1 MSKKIKN
8 LLVIFLVF
16 LGACQQGFERF
27 APPANSISGRGA
39 KQNPKIVS
47 TTPANGGTISPV
59 TDVNGTQIRVVF
71 DMTMRVDTNPVLNTF
86 VRDDATSGGWIRVAN
101 SGYTWTWSSTTFAN
115 DTLTINLG
123 WVRWPENNVIA
134 FDFCSSPTA
143 AEVDC
148 KNESLLNLDD
158 MPLANDG
165 RLSFTV
171 SWNPGRYK
179 VVPTG
184 QESCYFYSA
193 NQDKWI
199 ERLGCLEDGAPEP
212 KIGTQDYPAGQNGFV
227 DPINPTY
234 GTQFYGTGK
243 GGTVFG
249 RRFVTG
255 VNPLNVLATNCNNSM
270 GPNTNC
276 HPYSIDSV
284 TTLVWKT
291 CSQGQYYYTASNQC
305 MTDGTDFSWGDAVN
319 SCASLN
325 AMNNGQGYGGRRD
338 WRLPTVY
345 ELETLVDYGARNTTL
360 LGLLVDAPAIH
371 GYQQGANPF
380 VPEGPFPNTSTNKGF
395 WTSTGISVTL
405 NGQSGRSNAYMVEFR
420 KGHVGNGGPLLNT
433 SRATSNR
440 HKVRCV
446 AGPAVEPPAQN
457 FTQNIVGAGADLT
470 GNAAAFIGPDSNAT
484 FNVTG
489 VTPNF
494 NISNSEHSVTVQFNK
509 PPNATQAGT
518 LSNYCIAGPAA
529 TACGPSSPTISTALP
544 SGTNAYKLTLGSAMG
559 ANTAYKLFVSN
570 IQSASD
576 VWQTATAYN
585 MGAYFID
592 LSPNPDLVYYVKNGH
607 TSSSIATDL
616 ANTDIEPVTAFAMGT
631 GYAQNTRLYVE
642 SLKQVVMVQNTGYT
656 SDTAASIATAVQND
670 INQGKL
676 QVVKN
681 IIDTPPLALTLNRAL
696 FNGPAQT
703 ARATATPIPP
713 SPAPS
718 TVFNVKSVSAP
729 NLTTVQVNFNR
740 LPNATEAGNLANY
753 CIISA
758 TPITWPTD
766 CATATPIAPVTAVSL
781 SGYTATLTTNLTAGT
796 AYTVFVNAT
805 GPSKVTYL
813 GSHIVDDT
821 VNKLR
826 WQKCRRGVLD
836 SPTCGDDGVTTNDSD
851 YWNDALNY
859 CDQLNYEQYDDHV
872 MTNPLTDKYRW
883 RAPTINELKSI
894 SNRSL
899 FGTVGVSMDT
909 TVFPTPNLL
918 AEDFH
923 SSTSYAKSGPN
934 SGPDTPTY
942 NEAWAFNFFSG
953 FTSISQRDHSELLSA
968 LVKPPKKNIRCVR
981 SLP

>member
-8 LLVIFLVF
+8 LLVISLFF

-59 TDVNGTQIRVVF
+59 TDVNGTQIRILF
-71 DMTMRVDTNPVLNTF
+71 DMTMRVDTTPVIYTY
-86 VRDDATSGGWIRVAN
+86 VRDDATSGGWISVAN
-101 SGYTWTWSSTTFAN
+101 SGYTWTWSSTNFAN

-123 WVRWPENNVIA
+123 WVRWPENNVVA
-134 FDFCSSPTA
+134 FDF
-143 AEVDC
+143 
-148 KNESLLNLDD
+148 KNDTLQNLDD

-184 QESCYFYSA
+184 QESCYYYSP

-199 ERLGCLEDGAPEP
+199 ERVGCVEDGGEP

-227 DPINPTY
+227 EPMNPSFGPT
-234 GTQFYGTGK
+234 FYGAGR
-243 GGTVFG
+243 GGVVNG

-255 VNPLNVLATNCNNSM
+255 AHPQNLIATNCNNIS

-291 CSQGQYYYTASNQC
+291 CSQGQYYFTASDQC
-305 MTDGTDFSWGDAVN
+305 MNSGSDFSWGDAVN

-325 AMNNGQGYGGRRD
+325 TMNNGQGYGGRRD

-345 ELETLVDYGARNTTL
+345 ELETLVDYGARITFSGSSPEPGTE
-360 LGLLVDAPAIH
+360 APAIH
-371 GYQQGANPF
+371 GYAQSSAPF
-380 VPEGPFPNTSTNKGF
+380 VPEGPFPNTPMTKGF
-395 WTSTGISVTL
+395 WTSTGIAVTL
-405 NGQSGRSNAYMVEFR
+405 SGQSGRSNAYMVEFR

-446 AGPAVEPPAQN
+446 AGPATEPPAQN
-457 FTQNIVGAGADLT
+457 FTASIVGAGANLG
-470 GNAAAFIGPDSNAT
+470 GNAAAFVGPDSNAT
-484 FNVTG
+484 FNITG
-489 VTPNF
+489 ATPSF
-494 NISNSEHSVTVQFNK
+494 NVNNNEHSVTVQFNK
-509 PPNATQAGT
+509 LPNATQAGT
-518 LSNYCIAGPAA
+518 LANYCIAAA
-529 TACGPSSPTISTALP
+529 GATTCAASSPTISTALP
-544 SGTNAYKLTLGSAMG
+544 AGTNTYKLTLGSAMG

-576 VWQTATAYN
+576 VWQTGTAYN
-585 MGAYFID
+585 AGAYVIN
-592 LSPNPDLVYYVKNGH
+592 SGTVYEVLLAH
-607 TSSSIATDL
+607 TADSIANDLTDNEIIAVDAYATGTAYL
-616 ANTDIEPVTAFAMGT
+616 ANKK
-631 GYAQNTRLYVE
+631 LYVA
-642 SLKQVVMVQNTGYT
+642 SLKQVVNVSSNYT
-656 SDTAASIATAVQND
+656 SGTSAQND
-670 INQGKL
+670 IDGGL
-676 QVVKN
+676 LTVVKN
-681 IIDTPPLALTLNRAL
+681 IIDTPPMPLTLNRAL
-696 FNGPAQT
+696 FNGPV
-703 ARATATPIPP
+703 RADAAA
-713 SPAPS
+713 PAV
-718 TVFNVKSVSAP
+718 VFNVASATAS

-740 LPNATEAGNLANY
+740 LPNSTEAGNMANY

-758 TPITWPTD
+758 TANPWS
-766 CATATPIAPVTAVSL
+766 CATPAATITAVSV
-781 SGYTATLTTNLTAGT
+781 SGYTATLTTSLTAGT
-796 AYTVFVNAT
+796 PYAVLVN
-805 GPSKVTYL
+805 GVTYL

-826 WQKCRRGVLD
+826 WQKCRRGVFD
-836 SPTCGDDGVTTNDSD
+836 SPTCGDDGIATNDND

-859 CDQLNYEQYDDHV
+859 CDRLNQERYDGHAY
-872 MTNPLTDKYRW
+872 TDSGVGSLVQDRYRW

-899 FGTVGVSMDT
+899 FGTVGLSMDT
-909 TVFPTPNLL
+909 TVFPTPNLMG
-918 AEDFH
+918 EDFH
-923 SSTSYAKSGPN
+923 SSTSYALSGPN
-934 SGPDTPTY
+934 TGSNTPY
-942 NEAWAFNFFSG
+942 YDRAWAFNFFSG

-968 LVKPPKKNIRCVR
+968 IVKPPKKNIRCVR

>member
-47 TTPANGGTISPV
+47 TTPANGSTISPV
-59 TDVNGTQIRVVF
+59 TDVNGTQIRVLF
-71 DMTMRVDTNPVLNTF
+71 DMTMRVDTTPVIYTY
-86 VRDDATSGGWIRVAN
+86 VRDDATAGGWISVAN
-101 SGYTWTWSSTTFAN
+101 AGYTWTWSSTNFAN
-115 DTLTINLG
+115 DTLTISLG
-123 WVRWPENNVIA
+123 WVRWPENNVVA
-134 FDFCSSPTA
+134 FDF
-143 AEVDC
+143 
-148 KNESLLNLDD
+148 KNDTLLNLDD

-184 QESCYFYSA
+184 QEACYYYSA

-199 ERLGCLEDGAPEP
+199 ERVGCVEDGTPEP

-234 GTQFYGTGK
+234 GTQFYGAGK
-243 GGTVFG
+243 GGTVYG

-255 VNPLNVLATNCNNSM
+255 ANPLNVLATNCNNIS

-291 CSQGQYYYTASNQC
+291 CSQGQYYYTASDQC
-305 MTDGTDFSWGDAVN
+305 MNSGSDFSWGDAVN

-325 AMNNGQGYGGRRD
+325 TMNNGQGYAGRRD

-345 ELETLVDYGARNTTL
+345 ELETLVDYGARITFSGSSPEPGTE
-360 LGLLVDAPAIH
+360 APAIH
-371 GYQQGANPF
+371 GYAQSSAPF
-380 VPEGPFPNTSTNKGF
+380 VPEGPFPNTPMTKGF
-395 WTSTGISVTL
+395 WTATGIAVL
-405 NGQSGRSNAYMVEFR
+405 FNGSTARSNAYVVEFK
-420 KGHVGNGGPLLNT
+420 KGHVGNAGTLLNT

-440 HKVRCV
+440 NKVRCV

-457 FTQNIVGAGADLT
+457 FAASIQGAGANL
-470 GNAAAFIGPDSNAT
+470 GGIAATFIGPDNDAS

-489 VTPNF
+489 VTPAYAVA
-494 NISNSEHSVTVQFNK
+494 SDEHSITVQFNK
-509 PPNATQAGT
+509 LPNAVQAGT
-518 LSNYCIAGPAA
+518 LSNYCIAAA
-529 TACGPSSPTISTALP
+529 NATSCAVSSPTINTALP
-544 SGTNAYKLTLGSAMG
+544 AGTNAYKLTLGSAMG

-576 VWQTATAYN
+576 VWQTATSYN
-585 MGAYFID
+585 AGAYLID
-592 LSPNPDLVYYVKNGH
+592 SGTVYRVVNAH
-607 TSSSIATDL
+607 TSSANPAIDVGNGDLEIVNTFAT
-616 ANTDIEPVTAFAMGT
+616 NTAYP
-631 GYAQNTRLYVE
+631 QNTKLYVT
-642 SLKQVVMVQNTGYT
+642 SLKAVVNVQNPGYT
-656 SDTAASIATAVQND
+656 SSSSAQQD
-670 INQGKL
+670 IDSHQL

-681 IIDTPPLALTLNRAL
+681 IIDNPPQSLSLNRAL
-696 FNGPAQT
+696 FNGPV
-703 ARATATPIPP
+703 RADA
-713 SPAPS
+713 PAPS
-718 TVFNVKSVSAP
+718 VVFNVTSASAS

-740 LPNATEAGNLANY
+740 LPNPTEASNVANY

-758 TPITWPTD
+758 TANPWS
-766 CATATPIAPVTAVSL
+766 CATPTATITAVTV
-781 SGYTATLTTNLTAGT
+781 SGYTATLTTSLTAGT
-796 AYTVFVNAT
+796 PYAVLVN
-805 GPSKVTYL
+805 SVTYL
-813 GSHIVDDT
+813 GSHVVDDT

-826 WQKCRRGVLD
+826 WQKCRRGVFD
-836 SPTCGDDGVTTNDSD
+836 SPTCGDDGISTNDND

-859 CDQLNYEQYDDHV
+859 CDRLNHERYDGHAY
-872 MTNPLTDKYRW
+872 TDSGAATLLDDRYRW

-894 SNRSL
+894 SNRAL
-899 FGTVGVSMDT
+899 FGTLGVSMDT
-909 TVFPTPNLL
+909 TIFPTPNLL
-918 AEDFH
+918 AEDYH
-923 SSTSYAKSGPN
+923 SSTSYALSGPN
-934 SGPDTPTY
+934 TGSNTPY
-942 NEAWAFNFFSG
+942 YDRAWAFNFFSG

-968 LVKPPKKNIRCVR
+968 IVKPPKKNIRCVR